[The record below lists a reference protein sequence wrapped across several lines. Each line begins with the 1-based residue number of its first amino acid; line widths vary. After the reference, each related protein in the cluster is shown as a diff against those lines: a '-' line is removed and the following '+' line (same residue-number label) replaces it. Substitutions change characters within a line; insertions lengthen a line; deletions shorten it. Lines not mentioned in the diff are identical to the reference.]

1 MEFTY
6 SKYCDKVWEN
16 IYGLNPNDF
25 SDAKLDNDN
34 DGHNNLEEFLAG
46 TNPNDESSVL
56 WLDFISHDNKM
67 LLTFEAQPNRTYI
80 LWNSSEVSSENWIEV
95 KQFKPTSEM
104 RKIYYEIPSKRLN
117 LPKEYYRLTIP
128 AKVD

>member
-1 MEFTY
+1 M
-6 SKYCDKVWEN
+6 
-16 IYGLNPNDF
+16 
-25 SDAKLDNDN
+25 
-34 DGHNNLEEFLAG
+34 
-46 TNPNDESSVL
+46 
-56 WLDFISHDNKM
+56 DFISHDNKM

-95 KQFKPTSEM
+95 KQFEPTSEM